1 MENENLSNIKNDI
14 PIYRGVN
21 IFIWISDAEMKQ
33 TKKYEHY
40 IDKIVKV
47 GYFLQK
53 LGPMVVKFIIYNSKN
68 GVKNNTDLYSDVKLL
83 NSKRLFN
90 ELNDNDLFNIHLIN
104 EQKNTEISTYFN
116 EDLNSFIF
124 GLNFEKKLDIKIFSY
139 ITKYIQFLNL
149 FNKKK

>member
-1 MENENLSNIKNDI
+1 LANETLSNIKNDI

-21 IFIWISDAEMKQ
+21 IYIWISDDEMKQ
-33 TKKYEHY
+33 TRKYEHY
-40 IDKIVKV
+40 IDKIVKG

-53 LGPMVVKFIIYNSKN
+53 IGPIVVKFIIYNSKN
-68 GVKNNTDLYSDVKLL
+68 GVKNNPDLYSDVKLL

-104 EQKNTEISTYFN
+104 EQKSTEISTYFN

-124 GLNFEKKLDIKIFSY
+124 GL
-139 ITKYIQFLNL
+139 LNL
-149 FNKKK
+149 NSDKI